1 MAFKELILDLPLQ
14 AFYTSS
20 VEDISI
26 GVKDYVVLPNYTT
39 ATEVEDVYVGGDVVK
54 VGTDIVQINAVVV
67 STRDSEF
74 SFLVYLAPGQFT
86 VARYTDDT
94 FYDWKTSTV
103 NGIDFSSYFVTG
115 YELFKDS
122 IRKKQATYLICFFER
137 TEDGFINDG
146 NSIVATHPSSCLI
159 QSQWNWTNTSA
170 SNKWGTQFQAYR
182 YNRNYIPSSVAD
194 DYDTGDKVIVTKN
207 KLRGNGRAL
216 SLYFQSEAGKDMK
229 IYGWAI
235 PMTSTGVV

>member
-1 MAFKELILDLPLQ
+1 MPSRELILDLPLQ
-14 AFYTSS
+14 AFYTNSIDET
-20 VEDISI
+20 VGIKDYISI
-26 GVKDYVVLPNYTT
+26 PNYTT
-39 ATEVEDVYVGGDVVK
+39 TVSTDDVYVGPDVVL
-54 VGTDIVQINAVVV
+54 VGTDVVQVEDTIISSRN
-67 STRDSEF
+67 SEF
-74 SFLVYLAPGQFT
+74 SFLVYTTDGKFT
-86 VARYTDDT
+86 VAKYIDDT
-94 FYDWKTSTV
+94 FYDWKIPTI

-115 YELFKDS
+115 YELFGDS
-122 IRKKQATYLICFFER
+122 IRKKQATYLVCFFER

-194 DYDTGDKVIVTKN
+194 NYDTGDKIIVTKN